1 MQKKLIVVAVVAALT
16 APLASQA
23 EMTIYGRA
31 HVSVDQ
37 LDDGTDS
44 GTNVSSNSSRIGFK
58 ANKELE
64 NGMKAL
70 FQAEQEIRYDNGS
83 GSDWASRDSFVGLQ
97 GDFGMVRLGFFDTPL
112 KAVRSRTDLFGDQIG
127 DARNM
132 TRLRPQYSGADF
144 DTRFRNGIHYRT
156 PSFNGLTGDIHYSTN
171 NSSNTNPPDDDRDA
185 LSMSISYRSKEAY
198 VALAHEKLEVNDFSA
213 MRLGAYYDFGDFRVT
228 GLAQWADLKAAGDV
242 DTYGI
247 GLRYKM
253 GKTSLK
259 GQYYWVDADGTNN
272 DANMLALGV
281 DYSLDK
287 STRVYMAYAR
297 TDNDDSASFS
307 MAGGGHGA
315 QITPTVGKTIDGF
328 SVGILYNF

>member
-1 MQKKLIVVAVVAALT
+1 MQKKLIAVAVVAALA

-37 LDDGTDS
+37 IDDGSDS

-58 ANKELE
+58 ADKELE

-83 GSDWASRDSFVGLQ
+83 GADWASRDSFVGLQ

-112 KAVRSRTDLFGDQIG
+112 KTVRSRTDLFGDQIG
-127 DARNM
+127 DARNL

-171 NSSNTNPPDDDRDA
+171 NTANTNPPDDDRDA
-185 LSMSISYRSKEAY
+185 LSLSLAYRSKEAY
-198 VALAHEKLEVNDFSA
+198 IGLAHEKLEVNDYSA
-213 MRLGAYYDFGDFRVT
+213 VRLGAYYDIGDFRVT
-228 GLAQWADLKAAGDV
+228 GLGQWADLKALGDV
-242 DTYGI
+242 ETYGI

-253 GKTSLK
+253 GKAALK
-259 GQYYWVDADGTNN
+259 GQYYWVDADGTNT
-272 DANMLALGV
+272 DANLLALGV
-281 DYSLDK
+281 DYNLDK
-287 STRVYMAYAR
+287 STRVYAAYAR
-297 TDNDDSASFS
+297 TSNDDNSAYS
-307 MAGGGHGA
+307 MAAGGHGA
-315 QITPTVGKTIDGF
+315 QVAAIAGQDMDGF
-328 SVGILYNF
+328 SVGIMYNF